1 MSSVQKTIDRL
12 TKRMR
17 GIDIPFSIEFPSG
30 EKHAVGRGESEFQL
44 SFRNSRSLGAL
55 RTLDKIEFVDAYFHG
70 SIDLEGNMLKLF
82 ALRAELGGPHPL
94 IKVWHSVR
102 RLLSRYIFSNQR
114 AIASSY
120 DPKLLMSFL
129 DPLIPAYTHG
139 VHGHDEEPLAT
150 ALVRKF
156 EFAIV
161 RCGLEA
167 GKTVLDIGP
176 RWGAFT
182 AYALQAGVSLTGL
195 TSSEASLS
203 HLKSKF
209 GGFGSRFRIM
219 LGDILNYDTNEKFD
233 VIVIMGTLGHF
244 PLHTRVLNKIY
255 YLLKPGGRVYLD
267 ESIASETH
275 NYSLLNL
282 NDFLDRLAKSGLE
295 VMEVHNDRWSNHL
308 TYRQWARNFEAN
320 KSYVQRTFGDVEYRK
335 FRFYLWGAAYAFL
348 ARKLDCYR
356 LILHKPKD
364 EVIEHIGEA
373 VLVTKDGL
381 RRSL

>member
-1 MSSVQKTIDRL
+1 M
-12 TKRMR
+12 
-17 GIDIPFSIEFPSG
+17 
-30 EKHAVGRGESEFQL
+30 
-44 SFRNSRSLGAL
+44 
-55 RTLDKIEFVDAYFHG
+55 
-70 SIDLEGNMLKLF
+70 
-82 ALRAELGGPHPL
+82 
-94 IKVWHSVR
+94 
-102 RLLSRYIFSNQR
+102 
-114 AIASSY
+114 
-120 DPKLLMSFL
+120 
-129 DPLIPAYTHG
+129 
-139 VHGHDEEPLAT
+139 
-150 ALVRKF
+150 
-156 EFAIV
+156 
-161 RCGLEA
+161 
-167 GKTVLDIGP
+167 LDIGP

-373 VLVTKDGL
+373 VLVTKDVL
-381 RRSL
+381 RRSI

>member
-17 GIDIPFSIEFPSG
+17 GIDIPFSIEFPIG

-161 RCGLEA
+161 KCGLEA
-167 GKTVLDIGP
+167 GKTVLEIGP

-182 AYALQAGVSLTGL
+182 AYALQAGVRSW
-195 TSSEASLS
+195 
-203 HLKSKF
+203 
-209 GGFGSRFRIM
+209 RFI
-219 LGDILNYDTNEKFD
+219 T
-233 VIVIMGTLGHF
+233 T
-244 PLHTRVLNKIY
+244 
-255 YLLKPGGRVYLD
+255 
-267 ESIASETH
+267 
-275 NYSLLNL
+275 
-282 NDFLDRLAKSGLE
+282 
-295 VMEVHNDRWSNHL
+295 WSNHL

-356 LILHKPKD
+356 LILKD
-364 EVIEHIGEA
+364 DVIEHIGEA
-373 VLVTKDGL
+373 VLVPKGL
-381 RRSL
+381 RRSI